1 MTLFIIGLVIGILVG
16 VFGLGMC
23 TAADEPHY
31 GLVNTAYD
39 CLSKAVICEDAKES
53 GKLVA
58 KAIVCLE
65 RALED

>member
-1 MTLFIIGLVIGILVG
+1 MTLFIIGLIVGILIG

-23 TAADEPHY
+23 RAADEPNY
-31 GLVNTAYD
+31 SLVNTAYD
-39 CLSKAVICEDAKES
+39 CLSKAVICEDVKES

-65 RALED
+65 YALEE